1 MLRSS
6 AFFPISWALTL
17 IFVILYHYTWKKF
30 LMVVIDISVNHV
42 FHPTAPT
49 IKPYKS
55 VSCFNESIF
64 DWFYFCYSNILVL
77 DLLLILYMAKFGGL
91 KAHNSKDSLKKIA
104 ASTVTF
110 ERLYC
115 QTSLKVTVTT

>member
-1 MLRSS
+1 
-6 AFFPISWALTL
+6 
-17 IFVILYHYTWKKF
+17 
-30 LMVVIDISVNHV
+30 MVVIDISVNHV

-110 ERLYC
+110 KRLYC